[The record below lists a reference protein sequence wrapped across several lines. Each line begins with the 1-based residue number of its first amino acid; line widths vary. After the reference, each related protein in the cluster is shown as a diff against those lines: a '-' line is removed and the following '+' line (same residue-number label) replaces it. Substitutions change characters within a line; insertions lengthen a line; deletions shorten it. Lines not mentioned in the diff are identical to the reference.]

1 MSSKK
6 IMLLLSAII
15 SVNAMAGSIDYL
27 AQQDAEYLATPAM
40 VGKIGVSG
48 AYYNPAGL
56 VWLEDGTYM
65 QVNNQTM
72 LKKYSHEYG
81 DSKFESDKPSAFI
94 PSFQVV
100 HKEGDTAYF
109 FHAGAIGGG
118 GAVDYNGGVGTFAS
132 MADGLKGAV
141 IKKYGDKPI
150 IVLKNVKYTGGTN
163 VQGESYYVSVQGGIA
178 HKLTKSWSGAVG
190 VRLIKA
196 TRKFKGTGNFDLD
209 IETPKGDIKKT
220 TKFDIDSTREAYGV
234 TGILGLN
241 YHPNEKFNLGM
252 RYETE
257 TKLDF
262 DNKETNLKNGFIDST
277 NPRLGNMLYSMMLKN
292 PAIKQWTEEGNGERN
307 LPAMA
312 AMGAS
317 YKATDRLTLLASGNY
332 YFIKGTGDTVGNYKN
347 YDNGYDLAVGLDYIL
362 NEKFTFMTGYQYT
375 NTGANEKTY
384 TDTDYPLDANMYSVG
399 LKYNYSEQLQFIG
412 AYSYVDYKPG
422 TNKETQITYKKRVEA
437 FGVSATYKF

>member
-1 MSSKK
+1 
-6 IMLLLSAII
+6 
-15 SVNAMAGSIDYL
+15 
-27 AQQDAEYLATPAM
+27 
-40 VGKIGVSG
+40 
-48 AYYNPAGL
+48 
-56 VWLEDGTYM
+56 
-65 QVNNQTM
+65 
-72 LKKYSHEYG
+72 
-81 DSKFESDKPSAFI
+81 
-94 PSFQVV
+94 
-100 HKEGDTAYF
+100 
-109 FHAGAIGGG
+109 
-118 GAVDYNGGVGTFAS
+118 
-132 MADGLKGAV
+132 
-141 IKKYGDKPI
+141 
-150 IVLKNVKYTGGTN
+150 
-163 VQGESYYVSVQGGIA
+163 
-178 HKLTKSWSGAVG
+178 
-190 VRLIKA
+190 
-196 TRKFKGTGNFDLD
+196 
-209 IETPKGDIKKT
+209 
-220 TKFDIDSTREAYGV
+220 EAYGV

-262 DNKETNLKNGFIDST
+262 NNKETNLKNGFKNSTKDSL
-277 NPRLGNMLYSMMLKN
+277 NPVLGDILYGAVTSD
-292 PAIKQWTEEGNGERN
+292 PSVKQWTEEGNGERN

>member
-72 LKKYSHEYG
+72 LKKYNHEYG
-81 DSKFESDKPSAFI
+81 NIKFESDKPSAFI

-118 GAVDYNGGVGTFAS
+118 GAVDYNGGVGTLPS
-132 MADGLKGAV
+132 LADGLKE
-141 IKKYGDKPI
+141 KPI
-150 IVLKNVKYTGGTN
+150 LNDQGKIIAIIEDVKHTGGTN
-163 VQGESYYVSVQGGIA
+163 VQGESYYVSVQGGVA
-178 HKLTKSWSGAVG
+178 HKISKSWSGAVG

-196 TRKFKGTGNFDLD
+196 TRKFKGTGKFNLK
-209 IETPKGDIKKT
+209 IEGLPSEIP

-262 DNKETNLKNGFIDST
+262 DNKETNLKNGF
-277 NPRLGNMLYSMMLKN
+277 KN
-292 PAIKQWTEEGNGERN
+292 SPAGLFADKIYGMVTEAPSVKQWTEEGNGERN

-422 TNKETQITYKKRVEA
+422 TNKKTQITYKKRVEA